1 MTTSFGD
8 DEGLWREL
16 APQTLA
22 TLVRLY
28 GADRFELCEDAVQ
41 DALLDA
47 HRQWGARP
55 PIDPRAWLVTTARRR
70 YVDRVRSDQ
79 RRRDREVRVALL
91 EEPLVHGVRES
102 DDALLLLQLCCHP
115 ALPKSGQVALT
126 LRAVAGLT
134 TAQIANTYQLPE
146 ATISQRITRAKRRL
160 AQAHAAFPRPEH
172 PDERLAP
179 VLDVLYVMFTEAHH
193 TTTGS
198 PARDADL
205 AREAIHLARL
215 LRAAAPDSTEVAG
228 LLALTLLTE
237 ARQPAR
243 AGAFGRLVPLDE
255 QDRSLWD
262 RAFIE
267 EGLKLLDLVTPGAT
281 PGPYLVQACIAAL
294 HAQAPDTDSTDWAE
308 ISVLYVVL
316 EHLTEGRNPTV
327 TLNRIVAEAMVEG
340 YDHGLAVLDE
350 LAARHP
356 RLARLDAVRA
366 HLLERAGRTDE
377 AIDTYRRAVAATVNV
392 AEQRHLRDRL
402 IRLRSGEGLPAVS
415 GEVATMQGCGVS
427 RVPGRGEA

>member
-1 MTTSFGD
+1 
-8 DEGLWREL
+8 
-16 APQTLA
+16 
-22 TLVRLY
+22 
-28 GADRFELCEDAVQ
+28 
-41 DALLDA
+41 
-47 HRQWGARP
+47 
-55 PIDPRAWLVTTARRR
+55 
-70 YVDRVRSDQ
+70 
-79 RRRDREVRVALL
+79 VALL

-205 AREAIHLARL
+205 AGEAIHLARL

-228 LLALTLLTE
+228 LLALMVLTE

-243 AGAFGRLVPLDE
+243 AGALGRLVPLDE

-308 ISVLYVVL
+308 ITVLYVVL

-350 LAARHP
+350 LAASHP

-377 AIDTYRRAVAATVNV
+377 AIDAYRRAVAATVNV
-392 AEQRHLRDRL
+392 AEQRHLRGRL
-402 IRLRSGEGLPAVS
+402 IRLRSGEALATVS
-415 GEVATMQGCGVS
+415 GEAATMQGCGVGP
-427 RVPGRGEA
+427 VPGRGEA